1 MNFIRSVKRKKPSI
15 FKPMNYFTTLLA
27 NDLAV
32 PVEVSTALAENLFT
46 TNNVWM
52 MLCTALVFIMHLGF
66 ATVETGFG
74 QAKNTVNILFK
85 NTITPVIGILTY
97 AMVGFYLMYPGFESP
112 GWFSFNVEGWNLFWF
127 SPASADVSA
136 GYAAGGYTY
145 WTDFLFQAMFA
156 ATAATI
162 VSGAIAERVK
172 LWAYLIFT
180 LIFVGI
186 VYPLIGSWLWGGGA
200 LKAMGFYDFAG
211 STLVHSVGGWGAL
224 AGVILVGP
232 RIGKYVNGQ
241 TVNKPAVSVPLAV
254 IGAFLLW
261 LGWFGFNGGSVLSA
275 NPALVSLVL
284 VTTSLGACAGA
295 IGALFTS
302 YVAFKRLD
310 LGMVLNGILA
320 GLVGITAGADVI
332 TPGAAILIGFIA
344 GFLVVV
350 SSILL
355 DKLKLDDVVGAVSVH
370 LTCGVWGTLAVGIFS
385 TNPDHSFLTQL
396 IGVAIC
402 GATAFTSAFVIF
414 YILKKTIGIRVSED
428 HERDGLDSHEHGIRG
443 YTIVFDE

>member
-186 VYPLIGSWLWGGGA
+186 VYPLIGSWQWGGGA

-295 IGALFTS
+295 IGGLFTS

-332 TPGAAILIGFIA
+332 TPGSAILIGLVA

-396 IGVAIC
+396 IGVVIC

-414 YILKKTIGIRVSED
+414 YVLKKTIGIRVSED